1 MFHFN
6 FITVSQ
12 LNPSNGMERRLFFIV
27 EIEGDEILMRASE
40 RFIHGMANGASWCVS
55 GMERRGGR
63 RRGHGKQ
70 TVECS
75 HA

>member
-40 RFIHGMANGASWCVS
+40 DLF
-55 GMERRGGR
+55 MEWRMELRG
-63 RRGHGKQ
+63 
-70 TVECS
+70 V
-75 HA
+75 